1 MLTFHAWI
9 QLQKHLSKIGL
20 DKKIQFVVYI
30 LVRISSICILLWY
43 SLKLI
48 THNKIYEI
56 LFYCENYQ
64 VVKCKF
70 YLRSHNGMEYIRDN
84 FNSFILPKR
93 SHIKEQIKQKQNRHI
108 KQSPPNYVSHYLLR
122 CQRMTAFHRTT
133 TEYNLK
139 CTN

>member
-30 LVRISSICILLWY
+30 LERISSICILLWY

-48 THNKIYEI
+48 TYDKIYEI
-56 LFYCENYQ
+56 LFYSKNHQ

-93 SHIKEQIKQKQNRHI
+93 SHIKEKTKPKQNRLI